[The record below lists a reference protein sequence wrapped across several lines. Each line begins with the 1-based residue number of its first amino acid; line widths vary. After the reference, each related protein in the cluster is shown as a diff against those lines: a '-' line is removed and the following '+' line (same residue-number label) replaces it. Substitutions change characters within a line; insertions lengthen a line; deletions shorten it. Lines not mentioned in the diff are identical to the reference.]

1 MSKYDYL
8 IITTKRN
15 LSEAD
20 HTKILTSYGLQGFR
34 LVKEKKHL
42 LGRITYTLERDLA
55 PQSKVEVHQK
65 EPSPNIGKRGLL
77 IVPDKYIYEIT
88 EVLLKAIELSKGRE
102 VSIEKIPL
110 EVEKLLI
117 DWIVMNRPDKKG
129 RL

>member
-20 HTKILTSYGLQGFR
+20 HMNILSSYGRQGFR
-34 LVKEKKHL
+34 LFKEKRHW
-42 LGRITYTLERDLA
+42 LGGTTYTLERELS
-55 PQSKVEVHQK
+55 PTKVEVQK
-65 EPSPNIGKRGLL
+65 EPSVNIGKRGLL
-77 IVPDKYIYEIT
+77 VIPDKYIYEVT
-88 EVLLKAIELSKGRE
+88 EVLLKGIEASKE
-102 VSIEKIPL
+102 ALPL
-110 EVEKLLI
+110 EVKKLLI